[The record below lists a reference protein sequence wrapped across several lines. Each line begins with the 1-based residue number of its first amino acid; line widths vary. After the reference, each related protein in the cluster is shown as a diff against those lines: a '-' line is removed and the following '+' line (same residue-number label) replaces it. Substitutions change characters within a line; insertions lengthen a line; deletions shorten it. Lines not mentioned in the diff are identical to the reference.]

1 MFILHLSVCTCYLFE
16 EIFSEPI
23 KLDFLLL
30 IALAIFASIITSIIT
45 FMSTEWC
52 HLVLTYKYPSLDSKF
67 IFKSVTW
74 YSKVI
79 YKLMNEYKYLC
90 CA

>member
-1 MFILHLSVCTCYLFE
+1 
-16 EIFSEPI
+16 
-23 KLDFLLL
+23 
-30 IALAIFASIITSIIT
+30 
-45 FMSTEWC
+45 MSTEWC

-90 CA
+90 GA